1 MSNESKPVLTAQ
13 QLRVLRLVAEGYD
26 NAGIARELRCSPH
39 SVKNMIYDLMA
50 RLQVSNRVH
59 AAAYAIRRGL
69 I

>member
-1 MSNESKPVLTAQ
+1 MRTESKPVLTAQ
-13 QLRVLRLVAEGYD
+13 QLRVLELVAEGYD

-59 AAAYAIRRGL
+59 ATAYAIRQGL

>member
-1 MSNESKPVLTAQ
+1 MRNVPKPVLTAQ
-13 QLRVLRLVAEGYD
+13 QLRVLELVAEGYD

-59 AAAYAIRRGL
+59 ATAYAIRHGL